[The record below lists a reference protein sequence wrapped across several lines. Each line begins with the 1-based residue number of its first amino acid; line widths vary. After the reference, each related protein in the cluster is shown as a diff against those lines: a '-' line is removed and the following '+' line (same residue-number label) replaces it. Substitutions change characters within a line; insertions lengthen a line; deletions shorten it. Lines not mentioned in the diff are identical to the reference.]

1 MIIKLSLPNTCIP
14 SIHFRKIDMTTKNS
28 GDFIRFPH
36 SVHPPPPL
44 SAGGRV
50 AVELLSNYKK
60 GRLAKMSIFR
70 GVAGKQG
77 GLQFL
82 HKNKLKFEIYNCKKR
97 LKTKIVFSV
106 TDRPSCF
113 N

>member
-36 SVHPPPPL
+36 SVHPPPPR
-44 SAGGRV
+44 SAAGGGGGGWQLNSYQISKRV
-50 AVELLSNYKK
+50 GLPRCQFLE
-60 GRLAKMSIFR
+60 
-70 GVAGKQG
+70 
-77 GLQFL
+77 GLQGNREGCNFY
-82 HKNKLKFEIYNCKKR
+82 I
-97 LKTKIVFSV
+97 KI
-106 TDRPSCF
+106 